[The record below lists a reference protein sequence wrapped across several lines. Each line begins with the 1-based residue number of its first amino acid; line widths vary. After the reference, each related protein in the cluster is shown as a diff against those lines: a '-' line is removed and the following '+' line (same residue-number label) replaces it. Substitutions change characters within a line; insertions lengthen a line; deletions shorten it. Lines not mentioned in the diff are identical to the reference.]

1 MVIMMNFSYN
11 IILGRSL
18 IRKINIV
25 VNNRYVTIKF
35 PTNKGMAI
43 MRGSHLISRICTLTC
58 IKRKNTL
65 CVDHIVPM
73 KEKLEIKIKNIEELK
88 KVSLHQEENAFFKT
102 RSTLDIEQDKTLVKL
117 LNIQKPNFVFKPSNM
132 SND

>member
-1 MVIMMNFSYN
+1 
-11 IILGRSL
+11 
-18 IRKINIV
+18 
-25 VNNRYVTIKF
+25 
-35 PTNKGMAI
+35 
-43 MRGSHLISRICTLTC
+43 
-58 IKRKNTL
+58 
-65 CVDHIVPM
+65 M

-132 SND
+132 STTKYFTFLTLVQ